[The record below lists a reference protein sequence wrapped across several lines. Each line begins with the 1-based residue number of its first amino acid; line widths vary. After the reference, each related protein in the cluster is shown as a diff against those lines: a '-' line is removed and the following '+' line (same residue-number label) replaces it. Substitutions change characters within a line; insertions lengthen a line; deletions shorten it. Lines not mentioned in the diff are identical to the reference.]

1 MVRSLADQLETTEDG
16 EVRIR
21 YYSAV
26 NRISAV
32 ALRLLDGD
40 RALPAGLR
48 MGCVFDVLTAI
59 NRSDLLFT
67 SVLTLLHV
75 ESRESEG
82 SEGSGESGKRG
93 NQRGVDGETNGETN
107 GETEEGNQGEESTA
121 SKSGNSGN
129 SGNSGTSGSEELS
142 THLFFAVLLDYIA
155 CGRLSQIPPS
165 SLAAFLQFIE
175 ETQSPATC
183 FAIEQRLVKLQFASD
198 LDAVLQTLFSRG
210 FLLAGAAISINS
222 RADFVR
228 PLQATFAALNETPR
242 AFHAFYPDVLGGS
255 VSPAGLTSFYLFLLH
270 LALLGFNLGN
280 APLNSLGRITSQSDC
295 LAWLVTD
302 TPRGNP
308 FDRLLARQPAFFLGL
323 LFYALSVKAV
333 LPAGRQSIP
342 AGEDGGSPGSG
353 GTAGEE
359 ESEEEGAHVAAEA
372 EAYRGLYEAM
382 ASTIARGLLRAH
394 SRGIGE
400 GETQLAM
407 FHVIAS
413 VLREQRVEG
422 VTVETV
428 ETIVEFL
435 AKHTALLRREEWKPI
450 LANLPISR
458 GSAPRIAAL
467 LLEIG
472 CVDETVEAFHRCGL
486 HDQVFRLFFSQ
497 IRSSPRDAPAVARRI
512 EQYLAAVFSSSRGV
526 SSRRSRRFS
535 RISAGICDRWRSA
548 WNRISGR

>member
-1 MVRSLADQLETTEDG
+1 MRSLADQLETTEDG

-75 ESRESEG
+75 ESRESQG
-82 SEGSGESGKRG
+82 SQGSGESGKRG
-93 NQRGVDGETNGETN
+93 NQRGVDGEPN

-129 SGNSGTSGSEELS
+129 SGNGGTSGSEELS

-198 LDAVLQTLFSRG
+198 LDAVMQTFFSRG

-255 VSPAGLTSFYLFLLH
+255 VSPAGLASFYLFLLH

-295 LAWLVTD
+295 LAWLVAD

-323 LFYALSVKAV
+323 LFLLS
-333 LPAGRQSIP
+333 
-342 AGEDGGSPGSG
+342 
-353 GTAGEE
+353 
-359 ESEEEGAHVAAEA
+359 
-372 EAYRGLYEAM
+372 
-382 ASTIARGLLRAH
+382 
-394 SRGIGE
+394 
-400 GETQLAM
+400 
-407 FHVIAS
+407 
-413 VLREQRVEG
+413 
-422 VTVETV
+422 
-428 ETIVEFL
+428 
-435 AKHTALLRREEWKPI
+435 
-450 LANLPISR
+450 
-458 GSAPRIAAL
+458 
-467 LLEIG
+467 
-472 CVDETVEAFHRCGL
+472 
-486 HDQVFRLFFSQ
+486 
-497 IRSSPRDAPAVARRI
+497 
-512 EQYLAAVFSSSRGV
+512 
-526 SSRRSRRFS
+526 
-535 RISAGICDRWRSA
+535 
-548 WNRISGR
+548 

>member
-1 MVRSLADQLETTEDG
+1 MRSLADQLETTEDG

-93 NQRGVDGETNGETN
+93 NQRGVDGEPNGETN
-107 GETEEGNQGEESTA
+107 GEPNGETEERNQGEESTA

-129 SGNSGTSGSEELS
+129 GGNDGTSGSEELS

-255 VSPAGLTSFYLFLLH
+255 VSPAGLASFYLFLLH

-394 SRGIGE
+394 SRGIGD

-472 CVDETVEAFHRCGL
+472 CIDETVEAFHRCGL

-497 IRSSPRDAPAVARRI
+497 IRISPRDAPAMARRI
-512 EQYLAAVFSSSRGV
+512 EQYLAAVFFFV
-526 SSRRSRRFS
+526 
-535 RISAGICDRWRSA
+535 AGREF
-548 WNRISGR
+548 

>member
-1 MVRSLADQLETTEDG
+1 MRFLADQLETTEDG

-82 SEGSGESGKRG
+82 SEGSEGSGESGKRG
-93 NQRGVDGETNGETN
+93 NQRGVDGEPSGEPNGEPN
-107 GETEEGNQGEESTA
+107 GETEEGNQSEESTA
-121 SKSGNSGN
+121 SKSGNGGN
-129 SGNSGTSGSEELS
+129 GGTGGSEELS

-342 AGEDGGSPGSG
+342 AGENGGSPGSG

-372 EAYRGLYEAM
+372 EAYRGVYEAM

-394 SRGIGE
+394 SRGIGD

-472 CVDETVEAFHRCGL
+472 CIDETVEAFHRCGL

-512 EQYLAAVFSSSRGV
+512 EQYLAAVFFFV
-526 SSRRSRRFS
+526 
-535 RISAGICDRWRSA
+535 AGREF
-548 WNRISGR
+548 

>member
-1 MVRSLADQLETTEDG
+1 MRTLADQLETTEDG

-32 ALRLLDGD
+32 ALRLLDGEHT
-40 RALPAGLR
+40 LPAGLR

-75 ESRESEG
+75 ESRESD
-82 SEGSGESGKRG
+82 S
-93 NQRGVDGETNGETN
+93 
-107 GETEEGNQGEESTA
+107 TE
-121 SKSGNSGN
+121 KSGNGGNGGTSGTSGTDGTDGTN
-129 SGNSGTSGSEELS
+129 SGKEENEKTSDFSNGGNSGTNSGTDGAEAEELS
-142 THLFFAVLLDYIA
+142 TRLFFAVLLDYIA

-175 ETQSPATC
+175 ETQTPATC

-198 LDAVLQTLFSRG
+198 LDAVMQTLFSRG
-210 FLLAGAAISINS
+210 FLLAGAALSINS

-242 AFHAFYPDVLGGS
+242 PLHQFYPDVLGVRG
-255 VSPAGLTSFYLFLLH
+255 SPAGLESFYLFLLH
-270 LALLGFNLGN
+270 LALLGFNLAN
-280 APLNSLGRITSQSDC
+280 APLNSLGRITSQADC
-295 LAWLVTD
+295 LAWLVAD

-308 FDRLLARQPAFFLGL
+308 FDRLLARHPAFFLGL
-323 LFYALSVKAV
+323 LFYALSVKPV
-333 LPAGRQSIP
+333 LPAGAAIP
-342 AGEDGGSPGSG
+342 AGESSEPRGEDGSP
-353 GTAGEE
+353 AGEE
-359 ESEEEGAHVAAEA
+359 ESEEEAATRAAVEA
-372 EAYRGLYEAM
+372 ETYRRLYETM
-382 ASTIARGLLRAH
+382 AATAVAGLLGAN
-394 SRGIGE
+394 SRGVGDA
-400 GETQLAM
+400 ETQLAM

-422 VTVETV
+422 VTVETG

-435 AKHTALLRREEWKPI
+435 TQHTALLRRDQFRGI
-450 LANLPISR
+450 LANLPMNR
-458 GSAPRIAAL
+458 GSAGHIAAL
-467 LLEIG
+467 LLEVG

-497 IRSSPRDAPAVARRI
+497 IRQSPRDAPAVARRI
-512 EQYLAAVFSSSRGV
+512 EQYLAAVFFPRGGV
-526 SSRRSRRFS
+526 SSRRSRRPS

-548 WNRISGR
+548 WNRISAR